1 MPSGLPPPR
10 ALRTPRYHPSS
21 MVAVRVI
28 VFLAGAVAVY
38 ATVGSAVRTVIL
50 PRGVP
55 SKLAR
60 AVFLPTRAVF
70 RLWAGPG
77 ATYERRDRVM
87 ALYAPVALLI
97 LLGVWVTL
105 ILGGY
110 TAMFW
115 GLGGRPLRTAFVLSG
130 SSVLTLGFERPPDLP
145 STSLAFTEAGTGL
158 VMLAMLI
165 TYLPSIYGSFSRRE
179 IAVTDLEIRAG
190 SPPSGV
196 EMIERYWILG
206 RIDRLEEVWRRW
218 EEWFEELEE
227 SHTSFPALVFFRSP
241 QPDHSWVTAA
251 GAVLD
256 GASLVTSTVD
266 APRNVAAE
274 FCIRAGYLSLRRI
287 ATFFGVPYDPNP
299 KQGDPITIGRDE
311 FDAVCDRLATAG
323 VPLKEDRDQAW
334 LDFAGWRVNYDTVL
348 IAMAGLT
355 MAPYAMWS
363 SDRSLRAW
371 RPKLFQRRPRVT
383 ANTPQAP
390 AP

>member
-1 MPSGLPPPR
+1 
-10 ALRTPRYHPSS
+10 
-21 MVAVRVI
+21 MVAERVI
-28 VFLAGAVAVY
+28 AFLAGAVVVY
-38 ATVGSAVRTVIL
+38 ETVGSAVRTVIL

-60 AVFLPTRAVF
+60 MVFLPTRAVF

-87 ALYAPVALLI
+87 VLYAPVSLLI

-105 ILGGY
+105 VLAGY

-115 GLGGRPLRTAFVLSG
+115 ALGGRSLRTAFVLSG

-145 STSLAFTEAGTGL
+145 STVLAFTEAGTGL

-165 TYLPSIYGSFSRRE
+165 TYLPTIYGSFSRRE
-179 IAVTDLEIRAG
+179 TAVTDLEIRAG

-218 EEWFEELEE
+218 EEWFEEIEE

-256 GASLVTSTVD
+256 GASLVASTVE

-287 ATFFGVPYDPNP
+287 ANFFGVPYDPNP

-334 LDFAGWRVNYDTVL
+334 IDFAGWRVNYDTVL

-371 RPKLFQRRPRVT
+371 RPKLFQRRGARS
-383 ANTPQAP
+383 A
-390 AP
+390 